1 MVVNGGVEY
10 GAAEQRYQDAKSNE
24 EKLLALME
32 MLRTVP
38 KHKGTENIRVELN
51 KKVAKLKSEVEKQK
65 LSVPKKGGGG
75 SSMTVKKEGAGQVC
89 LLGLPN
95 AGKSWLFN
103 RLTGLFVLEA
113 PFAFSTTLP
122 EKGMMKFENI
132 QIQLV
137 ELPAIVEGSTL
148 GKANGTQVLSLARN
162 ADALIIVVN
171 ALDAINELKIIGAEL
186 KEAKILVNRS
196 KPNIRIK
203 HSDFAGI
210 HLSGK
215 EHLQMPPEDFESFLQ
230 TIGYANA
237 DVLLEESTTKE
248 KVLQVLDES
257 IRYIPA
263 FFVLC
268 RNDFSQLAAIQSAVG
283 VQNVVVVADEA
294 QAKGIQKNIFLLL
307 HKIRVYTKKP
317 GHEADQ
323 KDPLVLPENST
334 VEDAAK
340 TLHKDFSSLKSA
352 RVWGSSKME
361 GQRVGKD
368 YILKDSDIVEISV

>member
-65 LSVPKKGGGG
+65 LSVPKKGGGQNL
-75 SSMTVKKEGAGQVC
+75 SVKKEGAGQVC

-103 RLTGLFVLEA
+103 RLTGLSILEA
-113 PFAFSTTLP
+113 PFAFSTSLP
-122 EKGMMKFENI
+122 EKGMMKFEDI
-132 QIQLV
+132 QIQVV
-137 ELPAIVEGSTL
+137 ELPAIVEGSND

-162 ADALIIVVN
+162 ADALVIVVN
-171 ALDAINELKIIGAEL
+171 ALDAINELKVIGAEL
-186 KEAKILVNRS
+186 KQAKILVNKQ

-203 HSDFAGI
+203 HSDFSGV

-215 EHLQMPPEDFESFLQ
+215 EHLQMPQEDFEAFLQ

-237 DVLLEESTTKE
+237 DVLLEEQTTKE

-263 FFVLC
+263 LFVLC
-268 RNDFSQLAAIQSAVG
+268 RNDSSQLAAIQSAVG
-283 VQNVVVVADEA
+283 ANNVVLVGDET
-294 QAKGIQKNIFLLL
+294 QAKSIQQNIFSLL
-307 HKIRVYTKKP
+307 HVIRVYTKKP
-317 GHEADQ
+317 GHEVDL
-323 KDPLVLPENST
+323 KDPLVLPEKAT

-368 YILKDSDIVEISV
+368 YVLQDKDIVEIGI